1 MPALTESQPSTW
13 RFLTRVLATLL
24 VATSAACGGGGDGGI
39 VGTRTPALTG
49 IQIAPA
55 DLPLIVGA
63 TGQVQASLQG
73 AGASTGQGTIAYSS
87 GSPSIATV
95 NASSG
100 QVTAIS
106 PGIAIITAT
115 GTHPATSSL
124 TAATV
129 TGTSQVT
136 VSVPPNALTD
146 VTVAPS
152 PLSVS
157 AGGTAQLV
165 VTTTKANPAVTATC
179 TFASSNTVLATVAAT
194 TGLVTALVPGSV
206 VITVTCNGTG
216 SGVTANQLVRTVTV
230 TITEPPV
237 GSIDL
242 TVPDEYLQPGPGSG
256 RTFTTITAV
265 VRNTQGTVLAR
276 AVNWTSSVPT
286 VATVSTS
293 GLVTALNTGST
304 VITASVDG
312 VSRTATINV
321 VRAFAIVGANQPTT
335 TSYQSGTNSA
345 GRPNTIVRTATGQY
359 TITFEGIGLNT
370 IGRNFMYMVNA
381 DAGAP
386 NASLTAIAAVCH
398 VENGSSSTPVTMDVR
413 CEDPVTG
420 VNKDAAFRAMLIGDF
435 SLSGVHAFTTHSAG
449 QTAPYQPNATFSFN
463 TANAIVS
470 IAPNAE
476 PGNWNGFLTRH
487 NPGVTVPSQMAFA
500 QVITDLPGRTCHV
513 RNQVLTSAT
522 IDILCFNRSTFVVD
536 ATHQVL
542 RVSAGRSG
550 RIAGT
555 ALLSAPDGANFGQ
568 GFASSGAVVTAR
580 TGVGKYTVTF
590 PGLTAASGPLGV
602 IASPWST
609 NDYMHCVHHVV
620 SNSPVTIDIACISKT
635 GAFSNTDVSGIQL
648 LVLQ

>member
-1 MPALTESQPSTW
+1 MPALTQSQPSPW
-13 RFLTRVLATLL
+13 RSLARVVATLL
-24 VATSAACGGGGDGGI
+24 VTASAACGGGGDGI
-39 VGTRTPALTG
+39 VGTRSPALTG
-49 IQIAPA
+49 IQVAPA

-73 AGASTGQGTIAYSS
+73 AGASTGQGTITFSS

-136 VSVPPNALTD
+136 VSAPPNALTD

-165 VTTTKANPAVTATC
+165 VTTTKANAAVTATC
-179 TFASSNTVLATVAAT
+179 TFASSNTVLATVAAS

-206 VITVTCNGTG
+206 VITVTCNGSGT
-216 SGVTANQLVRTVTV
+216 GVTANQLVRTVTV

-256 RTFTTITAV
+256 RTFTTISAV
-265 VRNTQGTVLAR
+265 VKNTQGTVLAR
-276 AVNWTSSVPT
+276 TVNWTSSVPA

-293 GLVTALNTGST
+293 GLVTALSTGST

-321 VRAFAIVGANQPTT
+321 VRAFAVVGANQPTT
-335 TSYQSGTNSA
+335 TTYQSGTNSA
-345 GRPNTIVRTATGQY
+345 GKPNTIVRTGVGLY
-359 TITFEGIGLNT
+359 TITFEGIGVST
-370 IGRNFMYMVNA
+370 IGRSFMYMVNA

-435 SLSGVHAFTTHSAG
+435 SLSGVHTFSVHSVG
-449 QTAPYQPNATFSFN
+449 LTAPYQPNATFSFN
-463 TANAIVS
+463 TAGASMAVF
-470 IAPNAE
+470 PNSE
-476 PGNWNGFLTRH
+476 PGSWNGFLTRH
-487 NPGVTVPSQMAFA
+487 NPGLTLPSQMAFA
-500 QVITDLPGRTCHV
+500 QVITGAPGRTCHV
-513 RNQVLTSAT
+513 RNQLAAT
-522 IDILCFNRSTFVVD
+522 PEVDILCFNRSAFVVD

-542 RVSAGRSG
+542 RLTAGRSG
-550 RIAGT
+550 RIAGS
-555 ALLSAPDGANFGQ
+555 AILSAPDGANFGQ
-568 GFASSGAVVTAR
+568 GFTSSGAVVTAR

-609 NDYMHCVHHVV
+609 NDYLHCVHHVV
-620 SNSPVTIDIACISKT
+620 STNPVTVDIACVGKT
-635 GAFSNTDVSGIQL
+635 GAFSNTEVSGIQL